1 MDLIGF
7 ESMTLS
13 HNYFS
18 LSLSQDINSFECV
31 INLKSILLIDL
42 LFELFRTCETTSVVV
57 YIFVIFYVK
66 DFFFFF
72 LNRVEKYIR
81 FKKIKKTKK
90 KYETNLFFKCHISY
104 V

>member
-18 LSLSQDINSFECV
+18 LSLNQDINSFECV
-31 INLKSILLIDL
+31 INLKSILLRDL
-42 LFELFRTCETTSVVV
+42 LVELFRTCETTSVVV

-66 DFFFFF
+66 ELFF
-72 LNRVEKYIR
+72 LDRDEKYIR

>member
-1 MDLIGF
+1 
-7 ESMTLS
+7 MTLS

-31 INLKSILLIDL
+31 INLKSILLRDL
-42 LFELFRTCETTSVVV
+42 LVELFRTCETTSVVV

-66 DFFFFF
+66 EFFFFFF
-72 LNRVEKYIR
+72 LDRVEKYIR

>member
-31 INLKSILLIDL
+31 INLKSILLRDL
-42 LFELFRTCETTSVVV
+42 LVELFRTCETTSVVV

-66 DFFFFF
+66 ELFF
-72 LNRVEKYIR
+72 LDRDEKYIR
-81 FKKIKKTKK
+81 FKKTKKTKK
-90 KYETNLFFKCHISY
+90 KYET
-104 V
+104 